1 MKVYQN
7 PFVSRESYFVKTG
20 AAKTGR
26 AEASASKGFSVDFVN
41 GKWEVREATYYD
53 ISLRDEMPV
62 VAENKVSI
70 KSVIHNAVRDVV
82 LGLVNEANNGLCVD
96 VIPKIQHGLEEL

>member
-82 LGLVNEANNGLCVD
+82 LGLVSESKKMRRAKD
-96 VIPKIQHGLEEL
+96 EL

>member
-20 AAKTGR
+20 TAKTGKM
-26 AEASASKGFSVDFVN
+26 EASASKGFSVDFVN

-53 ISLRDEMPV
+53 FSLRNEMPV

-70 KSVIHNAVRDVV
+70 KSVIHNAVRDAVI
-82 LGLVNEANNGLCVD
+82 GLVSESKKMRRAKD
-96 VIPKIQHGLEEL
+96 EL